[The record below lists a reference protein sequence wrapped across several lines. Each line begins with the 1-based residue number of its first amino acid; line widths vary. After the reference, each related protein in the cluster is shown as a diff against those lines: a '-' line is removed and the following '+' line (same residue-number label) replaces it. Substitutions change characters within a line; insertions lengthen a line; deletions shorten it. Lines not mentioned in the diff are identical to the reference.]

1 MLVFMVFYRVSW
13 FFLVF
18 GWFVVRCWTL
28 VTITMMM
35 MSVLGWQWNSNQRQQ
50 PAELETEQE
59 EKSNACHNVT
69 HHGRHHYH
77 RGRCHRYNHTLHHYH
92 CIIASAMSN
101 IIVAL
106 VTMSSRPKLK
116 KENGIAENT
125 HFFNLIKNYCNK
137 PRTPK
142 DVLLSEVKWCWTP
155 NPISW

>member
-1 MLVFMVFYRVSW
+1 MYLDPNCIKAPRSHFRLRSA
-13 FFLVF
+13 
-18 GWFVVRCWTL
+18 L
-28 VTITMMM
+28 VTITTMMM
-35 MSVLGWQWNSNQRQQ
+35 AVLGWQWNSNQRQQ

-77 RGRCHRYNHTLHHYH
+77 CGRCHHYDHSLHHYH

-106 VTMSSRPKLK
+106 VTVSSRTPAREK
-116 KENGIAENT
+116 KMVLQKIHFT
-125 HFFNLIKNYCNK
+125 HFFNLLKNYCNK

-142 DVLLSEVKWCWTP
+142 GVLLSEVKWCWTP